1 MGTKNNNYVF
11 KALDAYPY
19 ELENCVEA
27 LNYALSYNEN
37 DEMALSLMGRVYA
50 EILTDYEEGII
61 YYKLV
66 LAENINN
73 LEVQPHYINALLW
86 NENYMEAEEFIKY
99 ALTVKGSD
107 KAMLY
112 LKKANLYEHKKEY
125 SKALDNLKL
134 AHIYA
139 FNNEFVEY
147 LKSEKERIK
156 TKSFIKE
163 DSIKEEE
170 TEATTAKVKRRFG
183 FLF

>member
-1 MGTKNNNYVF
+1 MGTLVNNYIF

-19 ELENCVEA
+19 ELEKCIEA
-27 LNYALSYNEN
+27 LNYALYYNEN
-37 DEMALSLMGRVYA
+37 NEMALSLMGRIYA
-50 EILTDYEEGII
+50 EILTNYNETIY

-73 LEVQPHYINALLW
+73 LEVQPHYINTLLW
-86 NENYMEAEEFIKY
+86 NENYEEALEYINF

-112 LKKANLYEHKKEY
+112 LKKANVFEHTKEY
-125 SKALDNLKL
+125 VKALEMLKL

-139 FNNEFVEY
+139 FNNQFIEY
-147 LKSEKERIK
+147 LKTEKDRVK
-156 TKSFIKE
+156 AKRFIKD
-163 DSIKEEE
+163 DSVKKKE
-170 TEATTAKVKRRFG
+170 TEIPNEKVKRRFG

>member
-1 MGTKNNNYVF
+1 MVTKNNNYVF

-50 EILTDYEEGII
+50 EILTNFEEGII
-61 YYKLV
+61 CYKLV

-86 NENYMEAEEFIKY
+86 NENYKEAEEFIKY

-125 SKALDNLKL
+125 SKAIDVLKL
-134 AHIYA
+134 AHINA
-139 FNNEFVEY
+139 FNNEFIEY

-156 TKSFIKE
+156 TKSFIKD
-163 DSIKEEE
+163 DSVKEKE
-170 TEATTAKVKRRFG
+170 TEVTNKKTKRKFG

>member
-1 MGTKNNNYVF
+1 MGTTNNNYVF

-19 ELENCVEA
+19 ELEKCIEA
-27 LNYALSYNEN
+27 LNYALSYDEN
-37 DEMALSLMGRVYA
+37 NEMALSLMGRVYA
-50 EILTDYEEGII
+50 EILTNYEEGIF

-86 NENYMEAEEFIKY
+86 NENYDEAEEFIKY

-125 SKALDNLKL
+125 SKAIDVLKL
-134 AHIYA
+134 AHVNA
-139 FNNEFVEY
+139 FNNEFIEY

-156 TKSFIKE
+156 TKSFIKD
-163 DSIKEEE
+163 DSVKEKE
-170 TEATTAKVKRRFG
+170 TEATNEKTKRRFG
-183 FLF
+183 YLF

>member
-1 MGTKNNNYVF
+1 MGTINNNYVF

-19 ELENCVEA
+19 ELEKCIEA

-37 DEMALSLMGRVYA
+37 DEMALSLMGRVYT
-50 EILTDYEEGII
+50 EILNNYEEGIA

-73 LEVQPHYINALLW
+73 LEVQSHYINALLW
-86 NENYMEAEEFIKY
+86 NENYNEAKEYINY
-99 ALTVKGSD
+99 ALTVRGSD

-112 LKKANLYEHKKEY
+112 LKKANLYEHTKEY
-125 SKALDNLKL
+125 TKALETLKF
-134 AHIYA
+134 AHIYT
-139 FNNEFVEY
+139 FNNEFIEY

-156 TKSFIKE
+156 TKSFIKD
-163 DSIKEEE
+163 DSIKEKE
-170 TEATTAKVKRRFG
+170 TETPNEKTKRRFG

>member
-1 MGTKNNNYVF
+1 MGTINNNYVF

-19 ELENCVEA
+19 ELEKCIEA

-50 EILTDYEEGII
+50 EILNNYEEGIA

-73 LEVQPHYINALLW
+73 LEVQVHYINALLW
-86 NENYMEAEEFIKY
+86 NENYKEAEEYINY
-99 ALTVKGSD
+99 AITVRGSD

-112 LKKANLYEHKKEY
+112 LKKANLYEHTKEY
-125 SKALDNLKL
+125 TKALETLKF

-139 FNNEFVEY
+139 FNNEFIEY
-147 LKSEKERIK
+147 LKYEKERIK
-156 TKSFIKE
+156 TKSFIKD
-163 DSIKEEE
+163 DSIKEKE
-170 TEATTAKVKRRFG
+170 TENPNEKTKRRFG